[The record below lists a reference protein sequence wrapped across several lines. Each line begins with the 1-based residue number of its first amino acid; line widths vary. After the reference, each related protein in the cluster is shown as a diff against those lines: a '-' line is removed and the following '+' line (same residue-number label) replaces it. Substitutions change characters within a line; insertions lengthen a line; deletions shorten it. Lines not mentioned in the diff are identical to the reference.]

1 MVPNRG
7 DETRRR
13 EWVVV
18 ALVVGGAYALLSR
31 LAFTWFD
38 ANGVNPSFFPSA
50 GVTLAALVLLRPRLW
65 PAALLGAGL
74 AEFSLDL
81 VHDIPVAAAAG
92 YTVANLTQPLV
103 GALLLGAARRHLD
116 ISRLGQLTK
125 FLLVA
130 VGAGPLVGGMLGAT
144 THRYL
149 VEESTDWSRFAVEW
163 WVGDGL
169 GVLVVGGSLIGLRS
183 SRLLGSGRARSAE
196 TAVLVIAAAVSTF
209 ITFHF
214 DWFVMFYVPMVLL
227 FVIAVRSGT
236 RGVAVAGAAIAFI
249 AAEGTARGHQ
259 FWATLDVDNPTG
271 LLYLQLA
278 LGVLISS
285 ALGMSAA
292 LAEREVSMLASA
304 AATAATRE
312 AELAQG
318 RAELLGR
325 LAERL
330 GRSTTAS
337 AVRVT
342 LHDLELEAAWPD
354 GEAEPHDGRP
364 HSPTLAEGENEQHRL
379 VLDSARRMT
388 SDALH
393 RVQLI
398 AGERLARERAE
409 LLEMHAAHLAAA
421 ASTTDVAQVTV
432 DDLGALVPDIVE
444 VWALR
449 GTTLRRLAA
458 RSGHVLDDNDTVE
471 LEAVQPVAACAR
483 LDRLISLSTRADL
496 TTQYPAFARS
506 SSTACESVVALPL
519 SAQNDQVIG
528 VVLLASGQVHW
539 LTDER
544 RQVLIGIADQCGL
557 ALERAELQHLTA
569 RASADAELLARFGE
583 RLDRATTAHERALR
597 TVEQLVETGVHGAV
611 IHVEDG
617 EQHVE
622 LAAAGEVVE
631 NEPGL
636 TLPLHARGRAL
647 GRLWVLPAAPLDAAH
662 RQLLHDIVTRAAIAI
677 DNAMLYERERDVS
690 HHLQLG
696 LLDVRLPEIDGLELD
711 AAYRPGTATLD
722 IGGDWHD
729 AFILPS
735 GAVALVVGDV
745 VGHGLDAAIAMAQLR
760 GAVRALAAIS
770 SPSELLDRLDVFV
783 DSLPAAEMTTL
794 VYVELEPATGKMR
807 YACAGHPP
815 PLVVSATGVTRFLW
829 GGRSTPLGSHFRSR
843 RIESIASLGDS
854 ERLVLYTDGLVER
867 RGESLDTGFDRLVRT
882 TQHDVA
888 SPGFV
893 DRLHRVMLDDTMQRD
908 DVCVLAVSRRGPRT
922 FARTVEPTPAAA
934 ARLRRELRGW
944 LGDVALPDG
953 ECHDV
958 LLAVSEAVAN
968 AVEHGAAGRTD
979 RPVVVVATAD
989 ETALSVV
996 VRDHGEW
1003 REPVPSPER
1012 GRGLGI
1018 MRTLMSEVVVERH
1031 DDGTVV
1037 RLGRS
1042 LAGDGCRVD

>member
-1 MVPNRG
+1 M
-7 DETRRR
+7 
-13 EWVVV
+13 
-18 ALVVGGAYALLSR
+18 
-31 LAFTWFD
+31 
-38 ANGVNPSFFPSA
+38 
-50 GVTLAALVLLRPRLW
+50 
-65 PAALLGAGL
+65 
-74 AEFSLDL
+74 
-81 VHDIPVAAAAG
+81 
-92 YTVANLTQPLV
+92 
-103 GALLLGAARRHLD
+103 
-116 ISRLGQLTK
+116 GQLTL

-144 THRYL
+144 THHYL
-149 VEESTDWSRFAVEW
+149 VDQTSDWSRFAVEW

-169 GVLVVGGSLIGLRS
+169 GVLVVGGSLIGLTS
-183 SRLLGSGRARSAE
+183 TRLVGHGRARAAE
-196 TAVLVIAAAVSTF
+196 TALLVLAATASTF
-209 ITFHF
+209 VTFHF
-214 DWFVMFYVPMVLL
+214 DRFVMFYVPMVLL
-227 FVIAVRSGT
+227 FVIAVRVGT

-278 LGVLISS
+278 LAVLISS

-292 LAEREVSMLASA
+292 LSEREMSMLASA
-304 AATAATRE
+304 EAAAATRE

-337 AVRVT
+337 AVRVA
-342 LHDLELEAAWPD
+342 LHDLQLEQAWP
-354 GEAEPHDGRP
+354 GEGDAVEVAATDV
-364 HSPTLAEGENEQHRL
+364 SDSTNAQHHQM
-379 VLDSARRMT
+379 VLESARRMT

-393 RVQLI
+393 RVRLI

-421 ASTTDVAQVTV
+421 ASTNDVAQATV

-449 GTTLRRLAA
+449 GATLTLLASRA
-458 RSGHVLDDNDTVE
+458 GKVISDDHAVALDADV
-471 LEAVQPVAACAR
+471 PVAACAR
-483 LDRLISLSTRADL
+483 LDRLISLATRTDL
-496 TTQYPAFARS
+496 ATQYPTFARS
-506 SSTACESVVALPL
+506 WEGTCESVVALPL
-519 SAQNDQVIG
+519 SAQNDHVIG
-528 VVLLASGQVHW
+528 VVLLASQQVHW

-557 ALERAELQHLTA
+557 ALERAELQHLAA
-569 RASADAELLARFGE
+569 RASANAATLVRLGE
-583 RLDRATTAHERALR
+583 DLDRATTAHDRAQR
-597 TVEQLVETGVHGAV
+597 TVQHLVESGARGAV
-611 IHVEDG
+611 IQVDDG
-617 EQHVE
+617 DQHVE
-622 LAAAGEVVE
+622 LAAAGDVRTS
-631 NEPGL
+631 EPGI
-636 TLPLHARGRAL
+636 TLPLQARGRAL
-647 GRLWVLPAAPLDAAH
+647 GRLWVLPSAPLETAQ
-662 RQLLHDIVTRAAIAI
+662 RQLLHDIVTRAATAI
-677 DNAMLYERERDVS
+677 DNALLYERERDVS

-696 LLDVRLPEIDGLELD
+696 LLDVHLPQIDGMQLD

-760 GAVRALAAIS
+760 GAVRALAAVS

-794 VYVELEPATGKMR
+794 VYVELDPATGRMR

-815 PLVVSATGVTRFLW
+815 PLVVSATGVSRFLW
-829 GGRSTPLGSHFRSR
+829 GGRSTPLGAHFRSR
-843 RIESIASLGDS
+843 RIESIASLGDC

-867 RGESLDTGFDRLVRT
+867 RGEVLDTGLDRLVRT

-888 SPGFV
+888 SSGFV

-908 DVCVLAVSRRGPRT
+908 DVCVLAVSRCDPRT

-944 LGDVALPDG
+944 LGEVALADG
-953 ECHDV
+953 ETHDV

-989 ETALSVV
+989 ETELSVV

-1018 MRTLMSEVVVERH
+1018 MRTLMSDVVVERH

-1037 RLGRS
+1037 RLGRTLVGS
-1042 LAGDGCRVD
+1042 ASRVD